1 MRNHLL
7 DYDLQ
12 LPKIPIYFDNTSA
25 IAIANNPVLRSRTK
39 YIEIKYHFIRDHDMN
54 GDVELHFV
62 PTKYQLT
69 YLFKNPLDESRFNI
83 LISELGMLNV
93 DD

>member
-1 MRNHLL
+1 
-7 DYDLQ
+7 
-12 LPKIPIYFDNTSA
+12 
-25 IAIANNPVLRSRTK
+25 
-39 YIEIKYHFIRDHDMN
+39 MN

-83 LISELGMLNV
+83 LISELRMLNIDYQINKDQLYLGIQNEMIQYSYLITNLSLEYV
-93 DD
+93 CV